1 MSKKSN
7 VNKNHAIDGEKLPD
21 DAVQALARC
30 LYPVMVAYFQ
40 SEEGQREF
48 AEWQITQGMETA
60 SGKEVKPEK
69 KSRQVA

>member
-7 VNKNHAIDGEKLPD
+7 VNENHATDGDAIPD
-21 DAVQALARC
+21 DAVRALARM
-30 LYPVMVAYFQ
+30 LYPAMVAYFD
-40 SEEGQREF
+40 SEEGRHEF

-60 SGKEVKPEK
+60 SGEEVKPEK